1 MTAPALS
8 LAPGTRR
15 TKIRVPLPAKA
26 GPLKQRCGTLTAGEA
41 VASAAAEGLRLQPS
55 RSVTGYKNVYVDR
68 RGRFRARVAQPRS
81 KRTPWQHGAPARL
94 LRLLSARPAALRG

>member
-55 RSVTGYKNVYVDR
+55 RSVTGYKNVYLDR
-68 RGRFRARVAQPRS
+68 RGRFRARVWRGGAEQTLGTFATAEEAALEYA
-81 KRTPWQHGAPARL
+81 RTPEAQ
-94 LRLLSARPAALRG
+94 S